1 MGGYDKM
8 SRQQLESIFTTPF
21 LFKPTPKPKPRPKK
35 HILLL
40 APTPAPTPKKIRP
53 KKGLTPAPRPKKC
66 KTSLTPRLENALR
79 PKDYKSEK
87 ITGVFNDK
95 YIEYKG
101 PYLRDMIDN
110 LRASGKWKI
119 QLIMRITFMS
129 SKDSGDKQLVC
140 S

>member
-40 APTPAPTPKKIRP
+40 APTPAPT
-53 KKGLTPAPRPKKC
+53 PKKC

>member
-53 KKGLTPAPRPKKC
+53 KKGLTPAPRPKKR
-66 KTSLTPRLENALR
+66 KTSRTQDQKTLLDPKTTNQKKLQVSSMISISST
-79 PKDYKSEK
+79 KDY
-87 ITGVFNDK
+87 I
-95 YIEYKG
+95 
-101 PYLRDMIDN
+101 
-110 LRASGKWKI
+110 
-119 QLIMRITFMS
+119 
-129 SKDSGDKQLVC
+129 
-140 S
+140 